1 MCNILM
7 SIKPQYVE
15 KILSGNKKYEYRK
28 NRANRNDIDKMI
40 IYSTAPVMKV
50 VAEVDIEEIIESTPD
65 ILWKKTKLESG
76 ITEEFFYKYYKNKT
90 TAVAYKLGNIKIY
103 DKPKSLND
111 IGVKYVPQSFIYLKV
126 KKFI

>member
-28 NRANRNDIDKMI
+28 NRAKRNDIDKII
-40 IYSTAPVMKV
+40 IYSTAPIMKV

-90 TAVAYKLGNIKIY
+90 TAVVYKLGNIKIY

-111 IGVKYVPQSFIYLKV
+111 IGVKYVPQSFIYLDK
-126 KKFI
+126 

>member
-28 NRANRNDIDKMI
+28 NRAKRNGIDKII

-111 IGVKYVPQSFIYLKV
+111 IGVKNVPQSFIYLDK
-126 KKFI
+126 

>member
-28 NRANRNDIDKMI
+28 NRAKRNDIDKII
-40 IYSTAPVMKV
+40 IYSTAPIMKV

-76 ITEEFFYKYYKNKT
+76 ITEEFFISI
-90 TAVAYKLGNIKIY
+90 IKIR
-103 DKPKSLND
+103 L
-111 IGVKYVPQSFIYLKV
+111 LL
-126 KKFI
+126 

>member
-28 NRANRNDIDKMI
+28 NRAKRNGIDKII

>member
-15 KILSGNKKYEYRK
+15 KILSGNKKYEHRK
-28 NRANRNDIDKMI
+28 NRAKRNDIDKMI

-111 IGVKYVPQSFIYLKV
+111 IGVKYVPQSFIYLDK
-126 KKFI
+126 

>member
-28 NRANRNDIDKMI
+28 NRAKRNDIDKII

-90 TAVAYKLGNIKIY
+90 TAVVYKLGNIKIY

-111 IGVKYVPQSFIYLKV
+111 IGVKYVPQSFIYLDK
-126 KKFI
+126 

>member
-28 NRANRNDIDKMI
+28 NRAKRNDIDKMI

-111 IGVKYVPQSFIYLKV
+111 IGVKNVPQSFIYLDK
-126 KKFI
+126 

>member
-28 NRANRNDIDKMI
+28 NRAKRNGIDKII

-111 IGVKYVPQSFIYLKV
+111 IGVKYVPQSFIYLDK
-126 KKFI
+126 

>member
-28 NRANRNDIDKMI
+28 NRAKRNDIDKII
-40 IYSTAPVMKV
+40 IYSTAPIMKV

-111 IGVKYVPQSFIYLKV
+111 IEVKNVPQSFIYLDK
-126 KKFI
+126 